1 MSDDPSIDR
10 LPPAVVQAFMLDDGF
25 FSPFMRQRIPELLF
39 TNGSSGLGG
48 FDNFFPTSRPSSS
61 RDFRS
66 SFDRSETPT
75 NVRSVPIRVVTNQEK
90 ETENSWI
97 EQPKTKDPT
106 ESLSFETLQRRTPSP
121 LLTRE
126 FPSSRQP
133 SSFELNRRTISTSP
147 PTSRKFESRHET
159 RRSPSPSMSRPY
171 DLPPS
176 APIGLRRTVTSN
188 STASL
193 PQPSSTEIGRRESE
207 PALILD
213 EAVSDSSRPP
223 SRGVNLMNRSK
234 SPSLASLRRKANF
247 ITPSCFRGEKDRN
260 DERLAYTPTASRES
274 LQTPTKS
281 VRSIFWPSRTSSTP
295 SLVQNTAL
303 SNSKNKGD
311 EEIVDPVEA
320 AIRSLESFD
329 PNECFKP
336 PTTTNGQFRSTSSI
350 NTLRDDNP
358 TPRHA
363 SAQSSDTVTPTA
375 PVRLRYTTPLLPSA
389 EKMGARNSS
398 LANQTSQNRHELPP
412 RSQRASDPQPE
423 NKESRSR
430 AYRSHLTEC
439 VKRIEIGALRVENFA
454 SLPQWRD
461 ADQLR
466 RSLPTIHETLIDV
479 EHAISELINSA
490 ARLSFQR
497 NDPEFNELQRLTDPL
512 RSAHSLLSRLRRAL
526 DQSNWSI
533 SSLSRPVRTHL
544 PNDPLD
550 QIVAILRHLPADTSR
565 FAQWI
570 YGFLTRRDR
579 TVLLPHG
586 ISSAP
591 PPPFHSRENYR
602 SEHQTSTQNR
612 TQPPKTPTVHFATP
626 LTYGRDARSDIMD
639 GGSTTSSNS
648 SPREDESSRHSE
660 STLNRGDNDDSESV
674 ASQIVIEEDDLA
686 SVVSDMAEHP
696 WTQNN
701 NRHTTIDRK
710 SHNADTRQALEAQ
723 KHHVDVDLAFEDPTS
738 SISRRQALMK
748 IEPSGRSFIYNLGE
762 ASVYVDRRPI
772 RKNDRGELH
781 NNSMIE
787 IGLARLLFARNEEMS
802 PYIAEESKPIV
813 SQINS
818 EPTASSFS
826 LNTEDK

>member
-1 MSDDPSIDR
+1 MK
-10 LPPAVVQAFMLDDGF
+10 LDDLH
-25 FSPFMRQRIPELLF
+25 RLLCH
-39 TNGSSGLGG
+39 
-48 FDNFFPTSRPSSS
+48 D
-61 RDFRS
+61 
-66 SFDRSETPT
+66 
-75 NVRSVPIRVVTNQEK
+75 
-90 ETENSWI
+90 
-97 EQPKTKDPT
+97 
-106 ESLSFETLQRRTPSP
+106 
-121 LLTRE
+121 LT
-126 FPSSRQP
+126 
-133 SSFELNRRTISTSP
+133 IC
-147 PTSRKFESRHET
+147 
-159 RRSPSPSMSRPY
+159 
-171 DLPPS
+171 PPS
-176 APIGLRRTVTSN
+176 APSGLRRTVTSN

-207 PALILD
+207 PALLLD
-213 EAVSDSSRPP
+213 ETVSDSSRPP
-223 SRGVNLMNRSK
+223 SRTGTLTNRSK
-234 SPSLASLRRKANF
+234 SPSLASLRRKATL

-274 LQTPTKS
+274 LQTPTKT

-295 SLVQNTAL
+295 SLVHNPTL
-303 SNSKNKGD
+303 STPKNKRD

-350 NTLRDDNP
+350 NTLRDDTP

-363 SAQSSDTVTPTA
+363 SAQSSGTVTPTA
-375 PVRLRYTTPLLPSA
+375 PVRLRYTTPLLPTTDT
-389 EKMGARNSS
+389 MGARNSS

-439 VKRIEIGALRVENFA
+439 VKRVEIGALRIENFA

-479 EHAISELINSA
+479 EHATSELINSA

-512 RSAHSLLSRLRRAL
+512 RSAHSLLSRLRRTL

-550 QIVAILRHLPADTSR
+550 QIVAILRHLPTDTSR
-565 FAQWI
+565 FAQWV
-570 YGFLTRRDR
+570 YGLLTRRDR

-591 PPPFHSRENYR
+591 PPPFHSRENHR
-602 SEHQTSTQNR
+602 SEHQTPTQNR
-612 TQPPKTPTVHFATP
+612 NQPPKTPTVHFATP
-626 LTYGRDARSDIMD
+626 LTYGRDARSDTMD

-648 SPREDESSRHSE
+648 SPREDESSRRSE
-660 STLNRGDNDDSESV
+660 STLNRGDNDEDSESV
-674 ASQIVIEEDDLA
+674 ASQIVMEEDDLA

-710 SHNADTRQALEAQ
+710 SHNADTKRALEAQ
-723 KHHVDVDLAFEDPTS
+723 KQLNDDERDFIRFCSPKFDQHANSLNQQVEELFQCIEEGRRPDKFVKTIALETQILCALSANVARRLSQPILRAEFKHAAERLDNLISECENVAN
-738 SISRRQALMK
+738 SIRKSQSPSVSAAQALVTTVVQITK
-748 IEPSGRSFIYNLGE
+748 KAQNLKLL
-762 ASVYVDRRPI
+762 A
-772 RKNDRGELH
+772 KN
-781 NNSMIE
+781 MC
-787 IGLARLLFARNEEMS
+787 
-802 PYIAEESKPIV
+802 Y
-813 SQINS
+813 
-818 EPTASSFS
+818 
-826 LNTEDK
+826 